1 MLSFLA
7 KNINDIIYLSLLLIS
22 VAISPYYRS
31 IPSIQIK
38 KWVGSLVGIVL
49 IIIVSGYN
57 SLHPIGSALLAIG
70 AIKLF
75 TVK

>member
-1 MLSFLA
+1 MSFLA
-7 KNINDIIYLSLLLIS
+7 KNKNDIIYLSLLLFS

-31 IPSIQIK
+31 VTSIQIK
-38 KWVGSLVGIVL
+38 KWIGSLIGILL
-49 IIIVSGYN
+49 IIIISGYN
-57 SLHPIGSALLAIG
+57 SLHPIVSGLLGIG

>member
-1 MLSFLA
+1 MLAFLE
-7 KNINDIIYLSLLLIS
+7 KNKNDIIYVSLLLFS
-22 VAISPYYRS
+22 VGVSPYYRYIS
-31 IPSIQIK
+31 SIQVK
-38 KWVGSLVGIVL
+38 KWVGSLLGILL

-57 SLHPIGSALLAIG
+57 SLHPIVSALLAIG